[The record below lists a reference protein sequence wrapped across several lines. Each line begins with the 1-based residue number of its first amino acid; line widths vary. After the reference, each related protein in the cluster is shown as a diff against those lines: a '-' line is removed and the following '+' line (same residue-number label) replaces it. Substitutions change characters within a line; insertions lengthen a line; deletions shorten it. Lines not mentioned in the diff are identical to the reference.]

1 MHALVATYPQSEGP
15 ERAGALAGEKAARRP
30 PAAASPFFAQFD
42 TDGDG
47 LISYE
52 EFLLVMSFL
61 AILPEVRAFRPASDI
76 KELCTFMQTVH
87 ANTTS
92 KTDQAYFA

>member
-1 MHALVATYPQSEGP
+1 MHALIATYPRSEGP
-15 ERAGALAGEKAARRP
+15 VRAGALAGEKAALRP

-61 AILPEVRAFRPASDI
+61 AILPQVRSFHPNNDRHELVHVDAKTTRPC
-76 KELCTFMQTVH
+76 KERHRM
-87 ANTTS
+87 
-92 KTDQAYFA
+92 

>member
-15 ERAGALAGEKAARRP
+15 ERAGALAGEKAALRP

-61 AILPEVRAFRPASDI
+61 AILPEVRAFHPANDVH
-76 KELCTFMQTVH
+76 ELYTPCPPVH
-87 ANTTS
+87 ANAKNPLS
-92 KTDQAYFA
+92 

>member
-15 ERAGALAGEKAARRP
+15 ERAGALAGEKAALRA

-61 AILPEVRAFRPASDI
+61 AILPEVRFPPAYDMH
-76 KELCTFMQTVH
+76 KLWYMPMP
-87 ANTTS
+87 TT
-92 KTDQAYFA
+92 TQV

>member
-15 ERAGALAGEKAARRP
+15 ERAGALAGEKAALRP

-61 AILPEVRAFRPASDI
+61 AILPEVRAFALPVTCMSCPHRGYQYMPTPAI
-76 KELCTFMQTVH
+76 TQI
-87 ANTTS
+87 
-92 KTDQAYFA
+92 